1 MANWR
6 AWARVAGDFLRGEAV
21 SAAFHAVLPWVL
33 AGMTALTFLVWGL
46 LKGPAGPW
54 VFLGTV
60 VLFALVAVTVAL
72 IQAVRMTQAAHQRT
86 VVMSETAQIPIEE
99 KGLLDFGAG
108 VEEALAEHHI
118 VLPALT
124 NDMKRFATIAE
135 DAGQRVQKI
144 ASSSFVRKRAVT
156 IKISR
161 RFDVRADG
169 MERRVTRL
177 EAATNVLAE
186 SFVGLLELTDDP
198 DALREHHRN
207 ASQMVKVVPVALAGT
222 EKFRDSLENVRRQRI
237 QQHLSLAI
245 ARTRGIVVR
254 IEAALVITS
263 TTCEK
268 VITIADAKLAQ
279 AKPPVSVTS
288 P

>member
-1 MANWR
+1 
-6 AWARVAGDFLRGEAV
+6 
-21 SAAFHAVLPWVL
+21 
-33 AGMTALTFLVWGL
+33 MTALVLHPDPTFLDLFDWAPDRSL
-46 LKGPAGPW
+46 
-54 VFLGTV
+54 V
-60 VLFALVAVTVAL
+60 VS
-72 IQAVRMTQAAHQRT
+72 
-86 VVMSETAQIPIEE
+86 VV
-99 KGLLDFGAG
+99 
-108 VEEALAEHHI
+108 
-118 VLPALT
+118 
-124 NDMKRFATIAE
+124 
-135 DAGQRVQKI
+135 
-144 ASSSFVRKRAVT
+144 
-156 IKISR
+156 
-161 RFDVRADG
+161 
-169 MERRVTRL
+169 
-177 EAATNVLAE
+177 AATMLIVSFGFAGYVLAE

-254 IEAALVITS
+254 IEAALVITR